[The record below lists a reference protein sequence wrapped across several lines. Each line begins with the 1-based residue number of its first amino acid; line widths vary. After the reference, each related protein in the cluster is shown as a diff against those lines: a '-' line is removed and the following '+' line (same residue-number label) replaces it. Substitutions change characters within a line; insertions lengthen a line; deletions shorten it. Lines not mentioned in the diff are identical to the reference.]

1 MTAGPITEALLNQK
15 KIDWKDAIYTVEVAD
30 TPFLALVKE
39 GKKPVQVEGNWP
51 VMKRSRGAITA
62 IPDGTPVASVNHQ
75 NRRSLKGV
83 SQWLRETWGVSH
95 FAQITESYGV
105 ADEAKF
111 QKAEALIRLRN
122 NLERLFLSTQDC
134 AREGSGVVPAAANQ
148 LRGVGKWLEANADL
162 INSEYPIHE
171 DVRVAAACSY
181 SGTLANFK
189 DTVLEGMLIA
199 AAKQRRSPVTLDLH
213 LGPSLKSAMDD
224 WTQHDSHVT
233 ATNAPLVQYQ
243 AQAKDKTFLKMVD
256 FFTFSSGTVRAHQN
270 FNIMWDPNTGEPTD
284 YTDASGYGL
293 DMSNGWEVRFMQQIQ
308 HADLPYDGS
317 GPRGVWDTTLMLA
330 CMMPAGQISIKINS

>member
-15 KIDWKDAIYTVEVAD
+15 KVEWKDAIFTVEVAD

-51 VMKRSRGAITA
+51 VMKRTRGPINA
-62 IPDGTPVASVNHQ
+62 IPDNTPVGAVNHQ
-75 NRRSLKGV
+75 NRRSLKSV
-83 SQWLRETWGVSH
+83 SQWLREPWGVSH
-95 FAQITESYGV
+95 FANLTESYGV

-122 NLERLFLSTQDC
+122 NLERLFLSAQDC
-134 AREGSGVVPAAANQ
+134 AREGEGDPVAAGNQ
-148 LRGVGKWLEANADL
+148 LRGVGKWLEPLAAN
-162 INSEYPIHE
+162 INAQYPIND
-171 DVRVAAACSY
+171 DVRVDPACVY
-181 SGTLANFK
+181 TGTLANFK
-189 DTVLEGMLIA
+189 DTTLEAMLIA
-199 AAKQRRSPVTLDLH
+199 AAKQRRSPVTLDMH

-233 ATNAPLVQYQ
+233 ASNAALVTYNS
-243 AQAKDKTFLKMVD
+243 QAKDKTYLKMVD

-270 FNIMWDPNTGEPTD
+270 FNILWDPATGEPTD
-284 YTDASGYGL
+284 YTDMSGFGL
-293 DMSNGWEVRFMQQIQ
+293 DMSNGWEVRFMEKMK
-308 HADLPYDGS
+308 HSDLPYDGS

-330 CMMPAGQISIKINS
+330 CMMPAGQVMIKINS